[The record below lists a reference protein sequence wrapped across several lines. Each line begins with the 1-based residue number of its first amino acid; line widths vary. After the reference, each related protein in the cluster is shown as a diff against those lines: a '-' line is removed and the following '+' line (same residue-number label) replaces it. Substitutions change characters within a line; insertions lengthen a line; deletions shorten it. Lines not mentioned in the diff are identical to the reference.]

1 MDKKFNFEEWKKK
14 KIERGDWLPEKE
26 YKRRM
31 KRKREAEDQEEAK
44 ALKSHRILYEEYTQK
59 CAPINDILEDLE
71 DNDDHE
77 KTKKVRALI
86 NREMVLDTETTGLS
100 NQDKIV
106 EISILELIDGI
117 KTGRKFH
124 TFFNPEIKITKK
136 AVEIHNITNEKVKDQ
151 PLFASRAE
159 EIIKFIG
166 ESVIIAHNAKFD
178 QRMLNNELKRAGWEP
193 FPDCRFIDTL
203 EISRFLYPKEKNNQD
218 ALCRRFEIDNYNREK
233 TGLHSAYE
241 DTVLLYFVY
250 QNLKSELEKRKLN
263 PYDFKI
269 KHSNSIEEED

>member
-124 TFFNPEIKITKK
+124 TFFNPEIRITS
-136 AVEIHNITNEKVKDQ
+136 IHSSCSYDDYDVIYLQYTEKYK
-151 PLFASRAE
+151 RC
-159 EIIKFIG
+159 I
-166 ESVIIAHNAKFD
+166 N
-178 QRMLNNELKRAGWEP
+178 LNN
-193 FPDCRFIDTL
+193 
-203 EISRFLYPKEKNNQD
+203 
-218 ALCRRFEIDNYNREK
+218 
-233 TGLHSAYE
+233 H
-241 DTVLLYFVY
+241 VV
-250 QNLKSELEKRKLN
+250 
-263 PYDFKI
+263 
-269 KHSNSIEEED
+269 